1 MRSPALALSHR
12 RAFLATIGAAWAGY
26 GVGILLDPRYGTA
39 RGLAHITRHVPLD
52 ALGWM
57 WVSCGLVALAAA
69 LLGAGGRVQAAGF
82 SALAAPATLWGTAFT
97 ITWATGD
104 YPSAV
109 GSVCGW
115 LGFALGILW
124 VSGMDDPLPRHL
136 RKKR

>member
-1 MRSPALALSHR
+1 MLGPDSGLSRR
-12 RAFLATIGAAWAGY
+12 RAFLATLGVAWAGY
-26 GVGILLDPRYGTA
+26 GIGIILDPRYGTA
-39 RGLAHITRHVPLD
+39 RGLAHITQYVPLNM
-52 ALGWM
+52 LGCM
-57 WVSCGLVALAAA
+57 WVMCGVLSLIAAA
-69 LLGAGGRVQAAGF
+69 LGNCPRVQAAGF

-97 ITWATGD
+97 ITWANGG
-104 YPSAV
+104 YPSAL